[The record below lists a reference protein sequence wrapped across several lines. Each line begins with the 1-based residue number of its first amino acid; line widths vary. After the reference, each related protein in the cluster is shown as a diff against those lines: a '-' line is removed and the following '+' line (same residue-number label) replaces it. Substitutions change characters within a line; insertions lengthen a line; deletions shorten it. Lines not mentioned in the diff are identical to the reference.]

1 MWKHPVSGK
10 LDLVRTPFPLV
21 SAAAVDTYPMF
32 FPASAWRNRLITSL
46 VVLFAWICPVALSA
60 APSDHDAS
68 ITTVVMN
75 LDDCISAALQNNHR
89 RPASQFAVAMAEAR
103 HRQALSGYWPHVT
116 LKAGYERMDEA
127 PNFLF
132 PASQMYVPPQTIQVP
147 AGTALI
153 NVPAGVLA
161 PVAVQLPV
169 STPSQTVTSD
179 GVLFPIPEQDIKLMD
194 RDSVVASVDATWL
207 IYDGGMRRGYTE
219 QAAGYKAMMEQEA
232 RRTDLEIID
241 SVTRLYYGSVLARRL
256 HQVGDDTHARMVAT
270 LNLTETMYKE
280 GSGAVKKTDYLD
292 NKIMVSSLRSM
303 IAQLAK
309 NEQSAQAALAFTMGR
324 PWNHSVVPQDEDLPW
339 LPVSPSLSGLV
350 SSSYEFSPD
359 WGRLEAGLRAAEGA
373 VTTAR
378 SGYQPKLALTG
389 RLHRWWN
396 DTDTGMATPTN
407 KTGYAVG
414 IGFEIPLFDGFM
426 TRSKVAEARAR
437 LGQIREQQFLLRE
450 GLGLQ
455 IRDLVL
461 GINAAEESR
470 EAARDAMTAA
480 EESRDLN
487 TRAYQ
492 AELVETEKVIRAQ
505 LIESLMTAQ
514 YYKALYDHLALQ
526 SQLQLVVGTEIRGR
540 LTHE

>member
-1 MWKHPVSGK
+1 
-10 LDLVRTPFPLV
+10 
-21 SAAAVDTYPMF
+21 MF

-309 NEQSAQAALAFTMGR
+309 NEQSAQAAELAAQQAKLET
-324 PWNHSVVPQDEDLPW
+324 DLKDIVAKQEAARKAAGQS
-339 LPVSPSLSGLV
+339 PVGSTPSQPCINPSSISPIYKTSDYGMRFHPILQYWRLHAGVDLRTYCGTKVYAAASGTV
-350 SSSYEFSPD
+350 QWARY
-359 WGRLEAGLRAAEGA
+359 
-373 VTTAR
+373 R
-378 SGYQPKLALTG
+378 SGYGNQVMINDG
-389 RLHRWWN
+389 YWN
-396 DTDTGMATPTN
+396 G
-407 KTGYAVG
+407 K
-414 IGFEIPLFDGFM
+414 
-426 TRSKVAEARAR
+426 
-437 LGQIREQQFLLRE
+437 
-450 GLGLQ
+450 
-455 IRDLVL
+455 
-461 GINAAEESR
+461 
-470 EAARDAMTAA
+470 
-480 EESRDLN
+480 
-487 TRAYQ
+487 
-492 AELVETEKVIRAQ
+492 
-505 LIESLMTAQ
+505 SLMAS
-514 YYKALYDHLALQ
+514 YNHLSGFAVSAGQ
-526 SQLQLVVGTEIRGR
+526 QVSQGDLIGYSGNTGTSAACHLHFEVYVNGATVDPWPLIAK
-540 LTHE
+540 